1 MIVIFS
7 TLFGALLGAQRARRH
22 GGGKLD
28 MAQWAAGFAIPF
40 ALIGLFVTIMIERAF

>member
-1 MIVIFS
+1 MIVIFA
-7 TLFGALLGAQRARRH
+7 TLFGGFLGAYRARRH

-40 ALIGLFVTIMIERAF
+40 ALIGLFLTILIERQF